1 MALGNEKSGE
11 RAQPGSA
18 LPVEAFLDDAR
29 SLSPAEFESRHGS
42 GFLLLTATKV
52 SAPKDTYS
60 TELQLLSDEDGAS
73 AHTGS
78 LSTLVFPLRSAVHIV
93 TVGRASSNDVVI
105 SDPSVSRMHA
115 LLKRGE
121 SGVFLILDAG
131 SSNGTTVNGISV
143 LARGQG
149 PPSELKPGDDV
160 RLGRVE
166 CTFIDAQVLRD
177 FVLQTG

>member
-1 MALGNEKSGE
+1 MTLENETSGKKTE
-11 RAQPGSA
+11 LGSA
-18 LPVEAFLDDAR
+18 LPVEAFLDDAQG
-29 SLSPAEFESRHGS
+29 LSPVEFESRHGS

-52 SAPKDTYS
+52 ASPKDTYS

-115 LLKRGE
+115 MLKRGE
-121 SGVFLILDAG
+121 DGVFLILDAG

-149 PPSELKPGDDV
+149 PPSQLKPGDNV

-166 CTFIDAQVLRD
+166 CTFIDAPALRD
-177 FVLQTG
+177 FVIQTG